1 MGEQSRGGR
10 QEKGQVIAPGR
21 DQSSMN
27 HARIVSKTSMIRQ
40 AAPRREGAANHRYYG
55 EVDMPQ
61 RPGEMGYLTYNMAY
75 VVTGSG

>member
-1 MGEQSRGGR
+1 
-10 QEKGQVIAPGR
+10 
-21 DQSSMN
+21 MN

-75 VVTGSG
+75 VETGSG